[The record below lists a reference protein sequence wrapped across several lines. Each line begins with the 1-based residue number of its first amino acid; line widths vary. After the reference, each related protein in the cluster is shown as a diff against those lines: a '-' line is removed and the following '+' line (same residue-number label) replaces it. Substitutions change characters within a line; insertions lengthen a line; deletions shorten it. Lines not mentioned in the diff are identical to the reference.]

1 MKLTKNNSYH
11 HINDNYNSIRTK
23 EIKQSY
29 IYVFIILAVLSII
42 NFTIIQWMTSIQ
54 EQNIALVEPVE
65 KIQENILEA
74 HDSISLILHAIEN
87 NTLHISLHQKIQTKL
102 AKNADNLEKQLKILK
117 TIIKENDIPILSIN
131 LNSFFYKSPYR
142 IEQKLTSAIDK
153 IKELSTLHP
162 NQYYWN
168 FSLWLPIESMLS
180 KQSIL
185 EKGIKL
191 IREKIRHSVS
201 EKFTYLSRLHNLLI
215 LVTLLLL
222 LAESYYIFIPML
234 RSIQLRDKEFF
245 NHYEKIKE
253 YAYTDSLISNI
264 GNRRALL
271 LTMNKLKTKNDNKL
285 YTLIFIDINK
295 FKSINDAYGYTVG
308 DYILHMTA
316 QRIKHFLSTYNASV
330 FRIDGNKYAIHL
342 TMTNDTHDIY
352 SFAHKLL
359 DVIHDTL
366 VYQGHTI
373 SLNTSIGLTSFFLNK
388 DTSLE
393 SLLDQ
398 AEFALSLSKKDKNKP
413 IYIYSEEKYNKYFG
427 SKKLAKDLAIAIKK
441 DEIVPYY
448 QPIVNISNNKIIAVE
463 ALARWKKNDTEV
475 LQSESFLKIV
485 KNYNLMK
492 AMTESILK
500 QVYHDYLLIEKN
512 AHFCTKMSVNF
523 TKSLLLK
530 PNLAKY
536 LSNLLK
542 SENLN
547 WLQVEILED
556 VTLDDSRDFISNNL
570 TQLQNLGATIALD
583 DYGTGYAS
591 LTHLMD
597 FPCNT
602 LKIDRSFVS
611 DILQNIQAQHIISG
625 IINISEGLNMN
636 VLIEGV
642 ETEEQYN
649 FFKKWPKVSIQ
660 GYYIAKPMPIKELIL
675 FCKERGVMS

>member
-1 MKLTKNNSYH
+1 MELIKNNSYH
-11 HINDNYNSIRTK
+11 RSNNNYYSIRTK

-29 IYVFIILAVLSII
+29 IYIFIILAVLSII
-42 NFTIIQWMTSIQ
+42 NFTIIQWMTNIQ
-54 EQNIALVEPVE
+54 KQNISLVEPVE
-65 KIQENILEA
+65 TIQEIILES

-87 NTLHISLHQKIQTKL
+87 NTLNISLHQKIQVKL
-102 AKNADNLEKQLKILK
+102 AKNADNLDKQLKILK

-131 LNSFFYKSPYR
+131 LNKFFYKSPYN
-142 IEQKLTSAIDK
+142 IEQKLTSAIDN
-153 IKELSTLHP
+153 IKKLSTLHP

-180 KQSIL
+180 RQSIL
-185 EKGIKL
+185 EKGIRL
-191 IREKIRHSVS
+191 IREKIRHSVT

-215 LVTLLLL
+215 IVTLLLL

-234 RSIQLRDKEFF
+234 RSIKIKDKEFF
-245 NHYEKIKE
+245 NQYKKMKK

-271 LTMNKLKTKNDNKL
+271 LTMNKLKTKNDNKP

-295 FKSINDAYGYTVG
+295 FKSINNAFGYTVG

-342 TMTNDTHDIY
+342 TMTNDINDIH
-352 SFAHKLL
+352 SFAYKLL
-359 DVIHDTL
+359 DVIHDAL

-373 SLNTSIGLTSFFLNK
+373 SLYTSIGLTSFLLNK

-413 IYIYSEEKYNKYFG
+413 IHIFSEEKYNRYFG
-427 SKKLAKDLAIAIKK
+427 SKKLAKDLAIAIKR

-448 QPIVNISNNKIIAVE
+448 QPIINISNNKVIAVE
-463 ALARWKKNDTEV
+463 ALARWKKNDIEI
-475 LQSESFLKIV
+475 LQSVSFLKIV

-492 AMTESILK
+492 TMTESILK
-500 QVYHDYLLIEKN
+500 QVYHDYIQIQKNDLIL
-512 AHFCTKMSVNF
+512 TKMSINF
-523 TKSLLLK
+523 TKSLLFK

-536 LSNLLK
+536 LSKLLK

-547 WLQVEILED
+547 WLQVEVLED
-556 VTLDDSRDFISNNL
+556 VTLDDSRELISKNL
-570 TQLQNLGATIALD
+570 RQLQNLGATIALD

-611 DILQNIQAQHIISG
+611 DILQNIQAQHIIRG
-625 IINISEGLNMN
+625 IIKISEGLNMN

-660 GYYIAKPMPIKELIL
+660 GYYIAKPMPLKELMS
-675 FCKERGVMS
+675 FCKERSVVS